1 VGALHV
7 EHAIKFVTHRSNII
21 SQDCKELEAKVEW
34 ERLCREVSET
44 DHQYSVERVKIKTD
58 DFIAKYDK
66 TRAPNVIQRR
76 HGVTVTPFMQ
86 KKMPF
91 GKMNRDRDWDN
102 IKKELAHRNLSIEG
116 GWTQCKER
124 LMENEG
130 ERQDCSMLSGVVIP
144 WEEDIVI

>member
-1 VGALHV
+1 M
-7 EHAIKFVTHRSNII
+7 
-21 SQDCKELEAKVEW
+21 EAKVEW
-34 ERLCREVSET
+34 ERLCKEVSET
-44 DHQYSVERVKIKTD
+44 DHQYSVKRVKIKTD